1 MTNLTAVRPA
11 ALRNERDPVDSFAV
25 FALALSFALAMLGL
39 VLTAHPRSDT
49 QTADAAVILTGP

>member
-11 ALRNERDPVDSFAV
+11 ALRNERDPVDNFAA

-39 VLTAHPRSDT
+39 VLTAHPRPNT
-49 QTADAAVILTGP
+49 QTAEEAINLTGP